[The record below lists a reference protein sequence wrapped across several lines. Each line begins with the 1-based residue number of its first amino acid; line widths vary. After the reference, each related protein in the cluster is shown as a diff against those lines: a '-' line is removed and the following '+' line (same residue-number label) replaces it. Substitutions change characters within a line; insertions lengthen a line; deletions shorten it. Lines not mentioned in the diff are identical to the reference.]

1 MNSAPLALPRPT
13 SGMPTLALIVGLLAL
28 PFLIAG
34 SLYLGGWRPA
44 QTANHGQLISPPQ
57 PLPATGLLGSD
68 GQALATT
75 QLGGKWLLI
84 LAGSG
89 PCPND
94 CAARIDEMR
103 RLQVSLNKE
112 MGRLR
117 RVVLSDSA
125 DDSVLRDFPR
135 RQPDLVVA
143 TMPPHWLPGT
153 ENSAEAAAYRLYI
166 ADPQGRLI
174 MRYAPEVAGNA
185 VRADLERLLKF
196 AWSG

>member
-1 MNSAPLALPRPT
+1 MTSAPLALPERS
-13 SGMPTLALIVGLLAL
+13 SGLPMLLLIVSLLAL

-44 QTANHGQLISPPQ
+44 RTAQHGQLFSPPLQ
-57 PLPATGLLGSD
+57 LPASGLRHGDGRPLPTGEL
-68 GQALATT
+68 Q
-75 QLGGKWLLI
+75 GKWLLI
-84 LAGSG
+84 LAGRG
-89 PCPND
+89 PCPAE

-117 RVVLSDSA
+117 RIVLSDDA
-125 DDSVLRDFPR
+125 NDAILRDFPR
-135 RQPDLVVA
+135 QQPDLVLA
-143 TMPPHWLPGT
+143 SAPAGWLPG
-153 ENSAEAAAYRLYI
+153 AGEANAYRLYI

-174 MRYAPEVAGNA
+174 ISYPPDVAGQA

-196 AWSG
+196 AWTG